1 MVDAPN
7 WMARLLNSFSA
18 AVYALGVA
26 PNYLVTLEVSGRRS
40 GRRVRLPLVMVVVAG
55 ERYLVSML
63 GGRALAGCRTA
74 GSGG

>member
-1 MVDAPN
+1 M
-7 WMARLLNSFSA
+7 LNNCWA

-40 GRRVRLPLVMVVVAG
+40 GRIIRLQLVMVAVEG

-63 GGRALAGCRTA
+63 GVNVRPVPA
-74 GSGG
+74 